1 MLRQLIIASGL
12 VAFASAAC
20 SQIPNNTD
28 KAMHWWQCDSGA
40 SAKFYN
46 ATPYDQ
52 TGNNYEYP
60 IHLSKPIVVKTDLD
74 NYGHVYSDPNLLST
88 VNLWSWSDQC
98 TWSSVPTLGLLK
110 NLNACENGVPC
121 PVQTGRQTLPVTLD
135 FTKYNAIIKM
145 LKDNEPYQLE
155 YMLNDKASGD
165 STCLMSQAW
174 AYIS

>member
-1 MLRQLIIASGL
+1 MNWILKKYLIVLKSVQFL
-12 VAFASAAC
+12 S
-20 SQIPNNTD
+20 NNLSYFR
-28 KAMHWWQCDSGA
+28 QCDSGA
-40 SAKFYN
+40 SATFYN

-135 FTKYNAIIKM
+135 FTKYNVSLQGSSHIRSNKF
-145 LKDNEPYQLE
+145 
-155 YMLNDKASGD
+155 
-165 STCLMSQAW
+165 
-174 AYIS
+174 